1 MPENADLPRL
11 KRALDD
17 AVAALPEGACAHQHP
32 ALRRQCREVLLL
44 LLQLRERVRWLA
56 EMFDRPGPGS

>member
-1 MPENADLPRL
+1 MPEDADLPRL

-44 LLQLRERVRWLA
+44 LLQVRERVRWLA
-56 EMFDRPGPGS
+56 ESWGASGPGS

>member
-1 MPENADLPRL
+1 MSQHADLPRL

-32 ALRRQCREVLLL
+32 ALRRQCREVVLL
-44 LLQLRERVRWLA
+44 LLQARERVRWLA
-56 EMFDRPGPGS
+56 KMFEASGPGS

>member
-1 MPENADLPRL
+1 MPEVADLPRL

-17 AVAALPEGACAHQHP
+17 TVAALPEGACAHQHP

-44 LLQLRERVRWLA
+44 LLQVRERVRWLA
-56 EMFDRPGPGS
+56 DGWEASGRGS